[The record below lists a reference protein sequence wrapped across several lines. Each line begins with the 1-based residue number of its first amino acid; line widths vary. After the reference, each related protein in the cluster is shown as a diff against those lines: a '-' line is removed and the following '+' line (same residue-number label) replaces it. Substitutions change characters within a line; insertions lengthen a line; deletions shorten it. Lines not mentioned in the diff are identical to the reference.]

1 MKFHSIN
8 FILLTLCS
16 VLYSKAT
23 WLTYTSFRGYL
34 PTHTYPLTLNAGDR
48 INATVKWANTSTDI
62 DVYLYQSGVDLL
74 LRSNYLIRCYSG
86 AHNP

>member
-1 MKFHSIN
+1 MNFHSIN

-16 VLYSKAT
+16 ILFSKAT

-48 INATVKWANTSTDI
+48 INATVKWANTSADI
-62 DVYLYQSGVDLL
+62 DVYLYPSGVDLL
-74 LRSNYLIRCYSG
+74 LLDGYIIGCYTSSI
-86 AHNP
+86 P

>member
-1 MKFHSIN
+1 MNFHSIN

-16 VLYSKAT
+16 VMYSKAT

-62 DVYLYQSGVDLL
+62 DVFLYPSGVDLL
-74 LRSNYLIRCYSG
+74 LRSGYLTGCSSG
-86 AHNP
+86 GVNP